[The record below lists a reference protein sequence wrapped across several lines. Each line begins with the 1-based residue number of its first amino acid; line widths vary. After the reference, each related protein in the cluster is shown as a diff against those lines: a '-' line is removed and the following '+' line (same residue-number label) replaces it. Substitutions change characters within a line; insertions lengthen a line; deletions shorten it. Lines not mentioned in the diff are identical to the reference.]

1 MSTDAVREYYA
12 AFGMREWQ
20 RLETAEGIVEFAVN
34 THFLDR
40 FLPTTG
46 RVLDLGGGP
55 GRYAEW
61 LAKRGLRVV
70 LADASPE
77 LLEIA
82 RSRIASPLVEEIA
95 TADARDLSRWDNAS
109 FDAALLLGPL
119 YHMPDEDDRRAAV
132 REAVRVVRPGGT
144 LFFALIP
151 WYGFVRRTI
160 MTVDECRHLVDSA
173 FVDQL
178 TAAGT
183 FLNDVPGRFTHGWG
197 ARPEEVPSWF
207 ESQGLATITLVASEG
222 LASGIEEAL
231 IELRTTN
238 PAAFTAAMRII
249 TETATDPSLLGGS
262 KHLLY
267 IATRT

>member
-1 MSTDAVREYYA
+1 VSTDAVREYYA

-109 FDAALLLGPL
+109 FDAALLLG
-119 YHMPDEDDRRAAV
+119 RC
-132 REAVRVVRPGGT
+132 T
-144 LFFALIP
+144 TCQT
-151 WYGFVRRTI
+151 RTI
-160 MTVDECRHLVDSA
+160 VE
-173 FVDQL
+173 
-178 TAAGT
+178 
-183 FLNDVPGRFTHGWG
+183 P
-197 ARPEEVPSWF
+197 PSVKL
-207 ESQGLATITLVASEG
+207 SGSLGLAGRCS
-222 LASGIEEAL
+222 
-231 IELRTTN
+231 LR
-238 PAAFTAAMRII
+238 
-249 TETATDPSLLGGS
+249 
-262 KHLLY
+262 
-267 IATRT
+267 